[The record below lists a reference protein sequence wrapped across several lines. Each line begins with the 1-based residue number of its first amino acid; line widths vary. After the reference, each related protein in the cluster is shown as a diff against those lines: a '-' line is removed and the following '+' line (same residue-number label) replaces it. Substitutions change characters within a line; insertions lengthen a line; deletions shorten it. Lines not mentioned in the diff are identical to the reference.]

1 MTLHSNTAWRHCVYF
16 TGKMCTLYYNIAC
29 VHCIVTL
36 YACIVTLCMLYNFS
50 EISDTALILHS
61 DTVYGEH
68 SVTLQ
73 FGTVSVLY
81 IYNCTVMTVCIT
93 TLCTLYNDLWVGLTF
108 IEHYCMCIVYN

>member
-1 MTLHSNTAWRHCVYF
+1 
-16 TGKMCTLYYNIAC
+16 MCTLYNDIAR

-36 YACIVTLCMLYNFS
+36 YACIMTLYICMLYNFS

-73 FGTVSVLY
+73 CGTVSVLHCDECMH
-81 IYNCTVMTVCIT
+81 NDTVYTV
-93 TLCTLYNDLWVGLTF
+93 
-108 IEHYCMCIVYN
+108 